1 MFPANKGLETIEQS
15 KQRRRWPRAVAALL
29 FGLLLL
35 MVLVPG
41 TGGII
46 EGPPPNPKMWR
57 IGPFVFFPDGFF
69 GVVAFVT
76 VATSCTLFGIVRRN
90 VLETVGWCL
99 LGILLLFVICGA

>member
-1 MFPANKGLETIEQS
+1 MFPANKGLETMEQS
-15 KQRRRWPRAVAALL
+15 KQSWRWLRVVAALL

-35 MVLVPG
+35 AALLSS

-46 EGPPPNPKMWR
+46 EGPPLNPEMWR
-57 IGPFVFFPDGFF
+57 CGPFLFFPTAFF
-69 GVVAFVT
+69 GVVAFVI

-99 LGILLLFVICGA
+99 LGILLLVVICGA